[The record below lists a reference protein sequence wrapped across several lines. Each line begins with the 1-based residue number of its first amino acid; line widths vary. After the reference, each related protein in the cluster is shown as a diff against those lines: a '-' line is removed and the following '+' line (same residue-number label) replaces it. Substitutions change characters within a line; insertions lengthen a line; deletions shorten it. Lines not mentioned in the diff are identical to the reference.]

1 LLILVEFKKE
11 ENKMENT
18 FPKMVT
24 PEHKIFV
31 KGKGWIMVK
40 DLTEGDKQNIACIT
54 NESTNCI
61 KGGG

>member
-1 LLILVEFKKE
+1 
-11 ENKMENT
+11 MENT